1 MRTRE
6 GLVVGHLQLSSAVLI
21 DVTPLAGN
29 VKQLLQLG
37 CAVDVSLM
45 AWTGLKSIM
54 VYDRYSDA
62 MCSMAIMQVHDA
74 FILDMKM
81 KTSPAEIYN

>member
-1 MRTRE
+1 M
-6 GLVVGHLQLSSAVLI
+6 LI

-54 VYDRYSDA
+54 VYDRSSDTIL
-62 MCSMAIMQVHDA
+62 CSMAIMQVHDA